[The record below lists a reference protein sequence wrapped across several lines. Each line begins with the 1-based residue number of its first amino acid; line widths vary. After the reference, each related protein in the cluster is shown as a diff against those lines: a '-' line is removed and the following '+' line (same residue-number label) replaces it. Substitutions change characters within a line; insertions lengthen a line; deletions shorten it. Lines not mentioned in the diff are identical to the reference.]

1 MDENRE
7 MWIKE
12 VKVDKLCGNNMVGI
26 IKTVTLM
33 KSKFEFL
40 KIYVYQMEGTFEQ
53 GNFRKILTICRIID
67 DLRIEVF

>member
-1 MDENRE
+1 
-7 MWIKE
+7 
-12 VKVDKLCGNNMVGI
+12 MVGI

-40 KIYVYQMEGTFEQ
+40 KIYVYQMERTFEQ